1 MRSDRRFSQAISEG
15 DGISLIADVGD
26 LATARSAAGQGAEAI
41 TVRGE
46 VGDLRE
52 VTELPVLW
60 RAVGSPSEA
69 ALAGADA
76 WLVTVAN
83 AGEDTEW
90 LVRQHAEAI
99 ELGLDCV
106 VEVRTEEQLELALEL
121 LDPEIF
127 LLTAG
132 DDHDGHFPRRQRSA
146 AGEHIRGAGP
156 HDLGRLDRP
165 GVDRL
170 CPFEQ
175 RLHEAGDEIE
185 VDLADVLGEARPL
198 RVVQLVPEAQQV
210 LLPVARQAQEE
221 LPHVRRAQVNRYGGR
236 CTPRSVTIA
245 LTYSA
250 GVTSKAGL

>member
-26 LATARSAAGQGAEAI
+26 LATARSAAGEGAEAI
-41 TVRGE
+41 TVRAE

-127 LLTAG
+127 LLAAG
-132 DDHDGHFPRRQRSA
+132 DDHDGDALDGALELLPDVP
-146 AGEHIRGAGP
+146 AGKLAVADVPVSSREQVEELERA
-156 HDLGRLDRP
+156 
-165 GVDRL
+165 GVDAVIVGARHVADL
-170 CPFEQ
+170 
-175 RLHEAGDEIE
+175 AGD
-185 VDLADVLGEARPL
+185 
-198 RVVQLVPEAQQV
+198 VPP
-210 LLPVARQAQEE
+210 PV
-221 LPHVRRAQVNRYGGR
+221 
-236 CTPRSVTIA
+236 
-245 LTYSA
+245 
-250 GVTSKAGL
+250 

>member
-1 MRSDRRFSQAISEG
+1 VRSDRRFSQAISEG

-41 TVRGE
+41 AVRGE

-127 LLTAG
+127 LLAAG
-132 DDHDGHFPRRQRSA
+132 DDHDGDALDGALELLPDVP
-146 AGEHIRGAGP
+146 AGKLAVADVPVSSREQVEELERA
-156 HDLGRLDRP
+156 
-165 GVDRL
+165 GVDAVIVGARHVADL
-170 CPFEQ
+170 
-175 RLHEAGDEIE
+175 AGD
-185 VDLADVLGEARPL
+185 
-198 RVVQLVPEAQQV
+198 VPP
-210 LLPVARQAQEE
+210 PV
-221 LPHVRRAQVNRYGGR
+221 
-236 CTPRSVTIA
+236 
-245 LTYSA
+245 
-250 GVTSKAGL
+250 